1 MYFRIFNN
9 LKNKEMGKQ
18 KSKANR
24 IIKKKNS
31 PKRAIGSVPGSIDYM
46 GEQISKEVIINVL
59 IYDSES
65 IQELSFEFVS
75 EALNFISKSEQ
86 VCWLNID
93 GIHKTPIIKEIVA
106 FLKLHKLSGQDI
118 LNFNQPSKLD
128 EYSNHIHIISKL
140 LQIEN
145 DKIVED
151 QVSIIFS
158 ERVLLSFFDSDN
170 TIFQNISQ
178 RIKEAKGQVR
188 HRKTDYLAYAIL
200 DNIVDHYF
208 LILDNLSYSIDLLE
222 DEILENPDEV
232 ILSKLNTFRKEVNY
246 IRRTVIPM
254 REVINQ
260 LYKIES
266 ELISED
272 NKPFIRDLSG
282 NINQNIEMSNALKE
296 NISSLVQLYMN
307 NVSYRM
313 NNIIKVLTIVSTI
326 FIPLTFIVGVYGMNF
341 INMPELEYKNGYLF
355 TIIGMA
361 IITLLMI
368 LYFKRKKWI

>member
-1 MYFRIFNN
+1 MS
-9 LKNKEMGKQ
+9 KQ
-18 KSKANR
+18 KSRINR
-24 IIKKKNS
+24 IIKKKTAT
-31 PKRAIGSVPGSIDYM
+31 KRSIGTVPGLLDYN
-46 GEQISKEVIINVL
+46 GEQISKDIIINVL
-59 IYDSES
+59 IYDEES
-65 IQELSFEFVS
+65 IQELTFKSIS
-75 EALNFISKSEQ
+75 KALNFISKTEHVS
-86 VCWLNID
+86 WINID
-93 GIHKTPIIKEIVA
+93 GVHKTSIIKEIVT
-106 FLKLHKLSGQDI
+106 FLSLHNLSGEDI
-118 LNFNQPSKLD
+118 LDFNQPSKLD
-128 EYSNHIHIISKL
+128 EYNNHIHIISKL
-140 LQIEN
+140 LLVDN

-158 ERVLLSFFDSDN
+158 EKILLSFFDSEN
-170 TIFQNISQ
+170 TILNNITQ
-178 RIKEAKGQVR
+178 RIKDAKGQIR
-188 HRKTDYLAYAIL
+188 QRKTDYLAYAIL

-208 LILDNLSYSIDLLE
+208 LVLDSLAYGIDLLE
-222 DEILENPDEV
+222 DEILEDPDEI
-232 ILSKLNTFRKEVNY
+232 ILSKLNTFRKEANY
-246 IRRTVIPM
+246 IRRMIIPM

-266 ELISED
+266 ELISVD

-341 INMPELEYKNGYLF
+341 INMPELTYKNGYLF